1 MASSKKKLTEAHR
14 TALLA
19 AMTRKAI
26 AGSTAAAKIVL
37 DEYRAEH
44 APKGETSEAD
54 FSLLD
59 AAFNDLAGRFDDGGQ
74 V

>member
-1 MASSKKKLTEAHR
+1 MAGSRKLSETHR
-14 TALLA
+14 KAMLA
-19 AMTRKAI
+19 AMARKAA

-37 DEYRAEH
+37 SEYRAEH

-59 AAFNDLAGRFDDGGQ
+59 AAFEAMRGGADDGRP